1 MYVLKLKRMK
11 QILNTLMVGI
21 LESWKLCVFALLAST
36 GLILIFLSLVGHPSN
51 TINND
56 WTHFDSSHWIV
67 ICVGVIGSLAS
78 TFAFI
83 AASKIFQLS
92 NASGEKMTNIV
103 ASIEREEKDNKDLLQ
118 IIKVSEATNQ
128 EILKEVKQDED
139 LVKKV
144 LTKIEADEEK
154 IKDIVN
160 NLSFVTQRIEDA
172 LRTQPYELGN
182 IFKSLHD
189 FLKSEIDNIDCN
201 SEFLWL
207 GDTSSVGEL
216 HELFNADLKNSH
228 PEFLKQCEEI
238 RFWLMLALKR
248 SGKFQVGLLDY
259 IDEEIDVNFADSE
272 VFDKIKTTRLVKKFV
287 LPILDSL
294 KIDYQQKDN
303 LRQVY
308 RFLNNHRVFNHKILS
323 YVDGNDK
330 TFQPVR
336 HFPYQVFVLTNNTT
350 KIYRAFLVHVGT
362 YNMMSVKNARAL
374 ITFDE
379 GLVLTL
385 RNVVQSF
392 LIEQKQK
399 IEIDIELNE
408 RVKRLKS
415 LIKSDETETMSLV
428 IDIYQ
433 LVQGNK

>member
-1 MYVLKLKRMK
+1 MK
-11 QILNTLMVGI
+11 KMKEILNTLIVGI
-21 LESWKLCVFALLAST
+21 LESWKLCVIALLAST
-36 GLILIFLSLVGHPSN
+36 GVILIFLSLTGHPSN
-51 TINND
+51 STNQD
-56 WTHFDSSHWIV
+56 WFHFDSSHWTV
-67 ICVGVIGSLAS
+67 ICIGIIGSLAS

-92 NASGEKMTNIV
+92 NASGTEMSKIV
-103 ASIEREEKDNKDLLQ
+103 MSIEKEEKDNKELLN
-118 IIKVSEATNQ
+118 IIKESEKTNQ

-144 LTKIEADEEK
+144 LSKIEADEEK
-154 IKDIVN
+154 IKDIVH

-189 FLKSEIDNIDCN
+189 FFKNEIDNIDFN
-201 SEFLWL
+201 TEFLWL

-216 HELFNADLKNSH
+216 HEVFNTDLKNTH

-259 IDEEIDVNFADSE
+259 LDEEIDVNLAE
-272 VFDKIKTTRLVKKFV
+272 LEAFDKIKTTRLVKKFV
-287 LPILDSL
+287 IPILDSL
-294 KIDYQQKDN
+294 KIDYQQKGN

-323 YVDGNDK
+323 YVDGEDK

-350 KIYRAFLVHVGT
+350 KVYRAFLVHVGT

-379 GLVLTL
+379 GLVITL
-385 RNVVQSF
+385 KNVVQSF

-399 IEIDIELNE
+399 IERDIELNE

-428 IDIYQ
+428 LDIYQ